1 MKRLPG
7 KDKKS
12 QGFYLRYMRIFFAT
26 LVFYLGWLVIDAF
39 MAEVGVSWESGGF
52 GRLVFSKHRGTALDL
67 KRVDVRKVV
76 LKGKAQ
82 LTFVTQY
89 ASRDVTQN
97 LVWEE
102 AAILIRQLMV
112 NDFGAVNLW
121 TAQGTTQWLRSKKG
135 KQILVRGGGQLEVS
149 QAVAHDREK
158 KRWVHLE
165 RPFLHALGVAD
176 AQGILVPA
184 LSRKWKQINKFVEIF
199 ERALQASGLADR
211 RPAQTISVADFGSG
225 KGYLTFAVH
234 DYLQHGLGLAAQ
246 VTGVE
251 LRSDLVAFCS
261 GVVHRLGLE
270 GLAFDTGDI
279 RTYSAQALD
288 VVIAL
293 HACDVATDHAIHLGV
308 RSGAAVILCSPCCH
322 KEIRPQLLSPH
333 PLQPILRH
341 GVHLGQEAEMVTD
354 GLRALLL
361 EAAGYDTQVF
371 EFISLEHTQK
381 NKMILAVKRAV
392 AGPSEPHLAQA
403 QVVKDF
409 YGIKHQCLETLLFG
423 TLAAR

>member
-1 MKRLPG
+1 
-7 KDKKS
+7 
-12 QGFYLRYMRIFFAT
+12 MRIFFAT
-26 LVFYLGWLVIDAF
+26 LVFDLGWLVIDELMVEISA
-39 MAEVGVSWESGGF
+39 SWKSGGF
-52 GRLVFSKHRGTALDL
+52 GRLVFSKHRGAALDL
-67 KRVDVRKVV
+67 KRIDVRKVV
-76 LKGKAQ
+76 LKGQAQ
-82 LTFVTQY
+82 LTFVSQY

-97 LVWEE
+97 LPWEE
-102 AAILIRQLMV
+102 AAILVRQLME

-121 TAQGTTQWLRSKKG
+121 TAQGTTQWLKSKKG
-135 KQILVRGGGQLEVS
+135 KQTLLRSAGQLEVT
-149 QAVAHDREK
+149 QALAHDREK
-158 KRWVHLE
+158 RRWVPLE
-165 RPFLHALGVAD
+165 RSFLHALGVTD

-184 LSRKWKQINKFVEIF
+184 MSRKWKQINKFVEIF
-199 ERALQASGLADR
+199 ERALQDSGLAER
-211 RPAQTISVADFGSG
+211 LPARAISVADFGSG

-234 DYLQHGLGLAAQ
+234 DYLQHGLGLATR

-261 GVVHRLGLE
+261 EAVHRLGLQ
-270 GLAFDTGDI
+270 GLAFDAGDV
-279 RTYSAQALD
+279 RTYSAPALD

-371 EFISLEHTQK
+371 EFVSLEHTQK

-392 AGPSEPHLAQA
+392 AGPSEPYLVQT
-403 QVVKDF
+403 QVIKDF